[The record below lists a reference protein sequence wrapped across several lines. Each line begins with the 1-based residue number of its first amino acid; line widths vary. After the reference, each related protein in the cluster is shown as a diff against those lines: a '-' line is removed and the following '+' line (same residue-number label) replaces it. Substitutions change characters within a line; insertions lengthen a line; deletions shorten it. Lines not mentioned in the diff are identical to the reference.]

1 MTTASVA
8 PETQPEAHADARRGL
23 KALAAVVMCLAL
35 LVTVTVVKHA
45 RRGTIALGSSPEA
58 APVTVLGLDVRRQ
71 APHVVAVPAVAQVAA
86 APPPADALASASAGA
101 AAASVVGSSA
111 PPGAPSSAP
120 RQPAPAPAGR
130 SDGKA
135 RPASPPSGHDH
146 GPGRGLACRGLPARA
161 TRPTRTARSTT
172 SPAGHNQRA
181 QCACHRQLHGRPGTA
196 QRRTA
201 GHVRVVGRRRRRPPP
216 RLRRQLRGREHR
228 QRGVPGP
235 LRSQPQRSRGC
246 QLRGREHRQRGVPGP
261 LRSQPQRS
269 RGAPPLLQPH
279 LSAGGHLQGRPQGLL
294 ERRLRS
300 GAGAVGDERAHAPG
314 GSNRRRPGHPRDP
327 RPDDS
332 ALSVWQS
339 GSEYRTRKG
348 AG

>member
-135 RPASPPSGHDH
+135 RPASPPSAA
-146 GPGRGLACRGLPARA
+146 GPATTTGPAA
-161 TRPTRTARSTT
+161 G
-172 SPAGHNQRA
+172 SPAGASQPGQPARPA
-181 QCACHRQLHGRPGTA
+181 QPAAQPAPPATTNGPSAPVIASFTADPG
-196 QRRTA
+196 QPSA
-201 GHVRVVGRRRRRPPP
+201 GQPVTFEWSAGDDDG
-216 RLRRQLRGREHR
+216 LLRGYDVSFGDGSTASGGFPDRCAPNPSDP
-228 QRGVPGP
+228 VGP
-235 LRSQPQRSRGC
+235 RPSFNHTYQQAGTYKVVLRVYS
-246 QLRGREHRQRGVPGP
+246 
-261 LRSQPQRS
+261 
-269 RGAPPLLQPH
+269 
-279 LSAGGHLQGRPQGLL
+279 
-294 ERRLRS
+294 S
-300 GAGAVGDERAHAPG
+300 GACGAGPVQSATSELTLQVALIAVGPVTPVTPARMIQ
-314 GSNRRRPGHPRDP
+314 
-327 RPDDS
+327 
-332 ALSVWQS
+332 L
-339 GSEYRTRKG
+339 
-348 AG
+348 